1 MREGHFRPKPMGQGT
16 GKRGSHKR
24 KVNDGRKSW
33 KLPPGVGTPE
43 PTNLKKPNKPNKP
56 TFPKAFPIARGRAPF
71 QLHHIPGG
79 GIVQATTAQHTPA
92 KSSFT
97 ADSRPV
103 PMVGCRRFWCKR
115 NIVSWSDNASPGRD
129 CSSRSSARTASDCGR
144 RCITA

>member
-1 MREGHFRPKPMGQGT
+1 METSSRRGDPGTNKPK
-16 GKRGSHKR
+16 
-24 KVNDGRKSW
+24 
-33 KLPPGVGTPE
+33 
-43 PTNLKKPNKPNKP
+43 KPNKP

-103 PMVGCRRFWCKR
+103 PMVGRRRVLVPKEHCLR
-115 NIVSWSDNASPGRD
+115 V
-129 CSSRSSARTASDCGR
+129 
-144 RCITA
+144 